1 MSNSSNIDKVH
12 KGGGGVG
19 GGTTGAGARIVEGAP
34 SKHLA
39 SFMAK
44 KMGTT
49 KA

>member
-1 MSNSSNIDKVH
+1 MKFSEGIDFFS
-12 KGGGGVG
+12 KGGGGG
-19 GGTTGAGARIVEGAP
+19 GGTPGAGARPVEGAP